1 MAASTAFQTQYRDEF
16 VAAFEERQ
24 SWLRGTVTTESVIKG
39 NTATFLVAGSG
50 GATAV
55 TRGVSGLITPRND
68 SLTQTSATLAE
79 WHDLVRKTNFNIF
92 ASQGDQK
99 RIMQQ
104 STMAVI
110 NRKIDADIIAALDG
124 ATIDTGTAATA
135 SIAMIAKSL
144 AYLGNQEVPINEEDN
159 MFGVIT
165 PAFQSYLMQTTEF
178 ANADYVDMKPFSGPN
193 MRLRRWYGINWI
205 VHPNLTGVA
214 TSSEKCYLY
223 HRNAIGHAIDMAGL
237 DVAVG
242 YDDEQAYSWSRVSGH
257 FGSVKL
263 QNTGIVQMVHDGS
276 VAALS

>member
-1 MAASTAFQTQYRDEF
+1 
-16 VAAFEERQ
+16 
-24 SWLRGTVTTESVIKG
+24 
-39 NTATFLVAGSG
+39 
-50 GATAV
+50 
-55 TRGVSGLITPRND
+55 
-68 SLTQTSATLAE
+68 LTQTSATLAE

-99 RIMQQ
+99 RIMQM

-178 ANADYVDMKPFSGPN
+178 ANADYVDMKPFAGPN

-223 HRNAIGHAIDMAGL
+223 HRNAIGHAIDMSGL

>member
-1 MAASTAFQTQYRDEF
+1 
-16 VAAFEERQ
+16 
-24 SWLRGTVTTESVIKG
+24 
-39 NTATFLVAGSG
+39 
-50 GATAV
+50 
-55 TRGVSGLITPRND
+55 
-68 SLTQTSATLAE
+68 LTQTSATLAE

-99 RIMQQ
+99 RIMQM

-178 ANADYVDMKPFSGPN
+178 ANADYVDMKPFAGPN